1 MDALKK
7 HIRHVCDEQFLVCAE
22 EEENDMARSGSN
34 QAGAGVSSDWSDKIL
49 QLYQITQLNHGQIS
63 ICFFNVRLQAF
74 GIVIN
79 YHQGFI
85 LFADLIITNLYH
97 DKSITC

>member
-22 EEENDMARSGSN
+22 EEEINDMARSGSN
-34 QAGAGVSSDWSDKIL
+34 QAGSGVSSDWSDKIL

-63 ICFFNVRLQAF
+63 TCFLIFVRVSDS
-74 GIVIN
+74 IKN
-79 YHQGFI
+79 YP
-85 LFADLIITNLYH
+85 II
-97 DKSITC
+97 I